1 MADEI
6 IRMQDIYAED
16 IVGNINEVRE
26 ARGTFE
32 SLDARLDNIDGN
44 APSPSTSDPA
54 MDGTASPGSADT
66 YSRGD
71 HVHPTDTSRQAV
83 IDSSHKLS
91 SDLVDDANNT
101 HKFATVAQ
109 LQQIETNKTN
119 ILSLDTEIDSVANL
133 GAKNL
138 LDFGKWASNVPVYN
152 GTKSY
157 SNGVMTVT
165 ATGSGCVTYHNQ
177 YFPEALKI
185 PVKEGEKYTITWDT
199 TATTNIGFFQLCP
212 NGNAISGT
220 DVNIADKQTEYTV
233 ASGVTYLTYRVGV
246 WASGNSINISKLML
260 RPATISDSSYQPYAM
275 SNAELT
281 AGVSNWD
288 SYDCLDQTHPN
299 DIDINNSELTVYHNA
314 FLKRVVISCKIK
326 FLLQRTSASTALLI
340 GNMANIPNYTKLI
353 PLNSVREFVS
363 TSDYDAFIAKNATN
377 YVIAF
382 AVNSGTLAANT
393 EIRAQFEY
401 TYF

>member
-6 IRMQDIYAED
+6 RRMEDYTASDIND
-16 IVGNINEVRE
+16 NIAEVRE
-26 ARGTFE
+26 ARGEYDT
-32 SLDARLDNIDGN
+32 LADRLDNIEGGS
-44 APSPSTSDPA
+44 PSPSNPIASNCVSPMTGYSKSSSSTPGNISTSDTLNAAIGKLEKRTELNENNISFNTNNGVKNLCKPNV
-54 MDGTASPGSADT
+54 SADSEVT
-66 YSRGD
+66 YTVNADNSITVTCNTTALRE
-71 HVHPTDTSRQAV
+71 VHIFTD
-83 IDSSHKLS
+83 LS
-91 SDLVDDANNT
+91 GLTDGKDY
-101 HKFATVAQ
+101 
-109 LQQIETNKTN
+109 
-119 ILSLDTEIDSVANL
+119 ILS
-133 GAKNL
+133 GC
-138 LDFGKWASNVPVYN
+138 N
-152 GTKSY
+152 GGNY
-157 SNGVMTVT
+157 SNTYGFAVRTSGGTGKAFESDGETTFTKT
-165 ATGSGCVTYHNQ
+165 AEMVKMDLIIRSGQNWTKTFY
-177 YFPEALKI
+177 PMI
-185 PVKEGEKYTITWDT
+185 
-199 TATTNIGFFQLCP
+199 
-212 NGNAISGT
+212 
-220 DVNIADKQTEYTV
+220 
-233 ASGVTYLTYRVGV
+233 
-246 WASGNSINISKLML
+246 
-260 RPATISDSSYQPYAM
+260 RPAYISDPTYQPYAL

-377 YVIAF
+377 YAIAF